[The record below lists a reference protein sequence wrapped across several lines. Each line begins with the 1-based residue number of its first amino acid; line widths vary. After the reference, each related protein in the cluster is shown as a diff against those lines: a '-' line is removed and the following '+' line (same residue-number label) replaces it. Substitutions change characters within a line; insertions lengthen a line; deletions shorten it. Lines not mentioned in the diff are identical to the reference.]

1 MSEEIKKIASE
12 ESALSRRDYAEEL
25 LLLIR
30 SGRPLVEWREL
41 LQEYHDS
48 DIADLLEELTPEERR
63 RLYRVL
69 GTERMSQ
76 VFTYLTDVGTY
87 IDELDLQSAADLIDE
102 MDADDAVD
110 LLDELD
116 TDKRQELIELLDEDV
131 AEDIRLIDSYDD
143 TCIGS
148 RMTTNYVAVGRDL
161 TVKQAMRSLIRQ
173 AADNDNISTLFVLE
187 NDGTFYGAMDLKDL
201 IIAREDTPL
210 EDLIVTS
217 FPFVYATESVEECI
231 EELKEY
237 SEDSIP
243 VLGKDNRL
251 LGVITAHDLV
261 EAVDE
266 ELGEDYARL
275 AGLTEQDDMR
285 EPLFSSLRKRI
296 PWLLILLLLS
306 LVVSGVVT
314 VFEPVM
320 QSLTLI
326 TCFQSLILGM
336 AGNVGT
342 QSLAVTIRV
351 LMDDNLSGREQLQ
364 LVFKELRIGLLNGGV
379 LGALS
384 FVCIGVYIWL
394 IQGET
399 SLFAF
404 AASGCIGVS
413 LLLAMAVA
421 SLTGTV
427 VPITFKKIGVDPAV
441 ASGPLITTINDLV
454 AVVTYYGLAW
464 ILLLQVLQLA

>member
-1 MSEEIKKIASE
+1 MNEEMKKS
-12 ESALSRRDYAEEL
+12 LTPVRRDYGEEL

-30 SGRPLVEWREL
+30 SGRPLAEWREL
-41 LQEYHDS
+41 MQDYHDS
-48 DIADLLEELTPEERR
+48 DIADLLEQLTPEERR

-69 GTERMSQ
+69 GTERMSE
-76 VFTYLTDVGTY
+76 VFTYLEDVGTY
-87 IDELDLQSAADLIDE
+87 IDELDAQHAADLIE
-102 MDADDAVD
+102 GMDADDAVD

-116 TDKRQELIELLDEDV
+116 TEKRQELMGLLDEDT
-131 AEDIRLIDSYDD
+131 AEDIRLIDSYADEQ
-143 TCIGS
+143 IGS
-148 RMTTNYVAVGRDL
+148 RMTTNFVAISREL

-173 AADNDNISTLFVLE
+173 AADNDNISTLYVLE
-187 NDGTFYGAMDLKDL
+187 HDGTFCGAMELKNL

-210 EDLIVTS
+210 EELITTS
-217 FPFVYATESVEECI
+217 FPFVYARENIEECI

-243 VLGKDNRL
+243 VLGEDHRL

-261 EAVDE
+261 EVVDE

-275 AGLTEQDDMR
+275 AGLTEQEDLQ
-285 EPLFSSLRKRI
+285 ESLLCSLRKRI
-296 PWLLILLLLS
+296 PWLMVLLVLS
-306 LVVSGVVT
+306 LIVSGVVT

-326 TCFQSLILGM
+326 ACFQSLILGM

-351 LMDDNLSGREQLQ
+351 LMDENLTGREQVQ
-364 LVFKELRIGLLNGGV
+364 LVFKELRIGFLNGGV
-379 LGALS
+379 LGMLS
-384 FVCIGVYIWL
+384 FVCIGLYIWL
-394 IQGET
+394 MQGET
-399 SLFAF
+399 ALFAF
-404 AASGCIGVS
+404 AASGCIGIA

-427 VPITFKKIGVDPAV
+427 VPILFKKMRVDPAV

-464 ILLLQVLQLA
+464 ILLLQV